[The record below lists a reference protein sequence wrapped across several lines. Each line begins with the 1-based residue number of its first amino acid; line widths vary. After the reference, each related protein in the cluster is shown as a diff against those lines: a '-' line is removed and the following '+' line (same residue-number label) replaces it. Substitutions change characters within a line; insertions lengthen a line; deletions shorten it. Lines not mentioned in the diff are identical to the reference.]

1 MSGVVAIAIIG
12 AGYLFVVYKVAIWIL
27 NKNEEFLA
35 RQVPKLEQLGIELE
49 RLIELFE
56 EEKG

>member
-1 MSGVVAIAIIG
+1 MNGVAAIAIIG

-35 RQVPKLEQLGIELE
+35 RQVPKLEQLEIGLE
-49 RLIELFE
+49 RLIELCGE
-56 EEKG
+56 EEE